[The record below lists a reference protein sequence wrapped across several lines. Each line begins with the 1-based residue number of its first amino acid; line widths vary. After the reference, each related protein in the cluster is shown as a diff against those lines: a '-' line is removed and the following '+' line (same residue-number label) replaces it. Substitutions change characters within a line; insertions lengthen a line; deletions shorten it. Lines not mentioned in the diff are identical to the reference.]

1 MHGQGKRSLCRVYW
15 VAEGNLPIDFKVFE
29 FLADAVVIVN
39 EKQAVVYLNEAAAQ
53 FYNTSK
59 EEGIGRQR
67 SELFSEEWL
76 RREEK
81 EAYDASLTQKNAW
94 SGECYHVNRQGQKF
108 LISASVSNMTDDLG
122 KKLGAIYVVRQ
133 KSSKEQTDSLS
144 PTLDLDKQELANI
157 IDTQALQSIMDNVY
171 AVTKI
176 GFAVIDLNGNILAAN
191 GWQDIC
197 TKFHRVNP
205 QSLWNCLES
214 DLVLTQGVAPGE
226 FRAYKCKNNMW
237 DFVTPIMIGNKHVGN
252 LFSGQFFFDDETI
265 DRKVFEL
272 QAEKYGFNK
281 EAYIAALDKVPR
293 RNREEVKNLMQFYVK
308 LAEMISKLSYGNLR
322 LSKSLSD
329 QKKIER
335 ELRQSQHDLNHAQD
349 VAKTGSWR
357 LNVQT
362 NQLVWSDETYRIFGV
377 PLGTP
382 VTYEKFLKTLHPDDK
397 EMVDTAWKAAVRG
410 ESYDI
415 EHRIIVEDEVFWVHE
430 KAELEF
436 DNDGTLIGGFGT
448 AQDITAHKQDAER
461 LQHLNRALRAISD
474 GNQAITRATDEA
486 AFVHQACRIVVE
498 DCGYS
503 LVWIGVAVD
512 DEEKTVKPMAYA
524 GFDQG
529 YIDALNITWGNIDR
543 GSGPTGAAIRT
554 GKVQVCNDMR
564 CDPKFAPWRKQA
576 LERGYAS
583 SVALPF
589 VYNEKAFGCLTIYS
603 REANVFSEEEVK
615 LLSELTSDLSNGIM
629 LLRMRAVNEQ
639 TQKALQVS
647 EEKYR
652 QIVETAEEG
661 IWLAKPNGTTLFVNQ
676 KMVDILGYKSKEML
690 GKSGLEFMEKDQEQT
705 ILETRKL
712 LDSNFRTQ
720 LECKF
725 IRKDGNVVWTLANTA
740 PIFNEQGVH
749 VANIAMHTD
758 ITKRKEAEDTLVKAR
773 KEWERIFDALPDYI
787 AVVDNKHRILRV
799 NKAMADKLKVTPE
812 QAFGLRCYGCVHGT
826 ETWLEDCPHT
836 QSMQDGK
843 IHTAKLYE
851 EKLGGDLIVTTTP
864 LKDEKGRIIGTV
876 HVARPAKDKK

>member
-1 MHGQGKRSLCRVYW
+1 
-15 VAEGNLPIDFKVFE
+15 VAEKNLPVAYTLFE
-29 FLADAVVIVN
+29 YLSDAVVVVDEERN
-39 EKQAVVYLNEAAAQ
+39 VVYLNNAATE
-53 FYNTSK
+53 FYNTVK
-59 EEGIGRQR
+59 EHAVGKQR
-67 SELFSEEWL
+67 SQLFSEEWL
-76 RREEK
+76 TPEEK
-81 EAYDASLTQKNAW
+81 EAYNASLGQKGTW
-94 SGECYHVNRQGQKF
+94 SGQYYHLNMQGQKF
-108 LISASVSNMTDDLG
+108 RVSASVSNITDSLH
-122 KKLGAIYVVRQ
+122 KKLGVIYVVH
-133 KSSKEQTDSLS
+133 KNFSKEQTDPL
-144 PTLDLDKQELANI
+144 PPPLDLNKQQLANI
-157 IDTQALQSIMDNVY
+157 IDTQALQSLMDNLY

-237 DFVTPIMIGNKHVGN
+237 DFVTPIMVGNKHVGN
-252 LFSGQFFFDDETI
+252 LFSGQFFFDDETV

-272 QAEKYGFNK
+272 QAEKYGFDK
-281 EAYIAALDKVPR
+281 EAYLTALDKVPR
-293 RNREEVKNLMQFYVK
+293 RNREEIKNLMQFYVK

-322 LSKSLSD
+322 LSRSLSE

-335 ELRQSQHDLNHAQD
+335 ELRQIQHDLNHAQD

-362 NQLVWSDETYRIFGV
+362 NELVWSDETYRMFGI
-377 PLGTP
+377 PLGAP
-382 VTYEKFLKTLHPDDK
+382 LTYEKFLKTLHPDDK
-397 EMVDTAWKAAVRG
+397 EMVDAAWKAAMRG
-410 ESYDI
+410 EPYDI
-415 EHRIIVEDEVFWVHE
+415 EHRILVDDEIVWVHE

-436 DNDGTLIGGFGT
+436 DNDGILIAGFGT
-448 AQDITAHKQDAER
+448 IQEITAHKQDREK
-461 LQHLNRALRAISD
+461 LQRLNRALRAISD

-486 AFVHQACRIVVE
+486 AFVHQACRIIVE
-498 DCGYS
+498 DCGYA
-503 LVWIGVAVD
+503 LVWIGFAVD

-529 YIDALNITWGNIDR
+529 YIDSLNITWNDTEYGK
-543 GSGPTGAAIRT
+543 GPTGTAIRT

-564 CDPKFAPWRKQA
+564 SDPSFAPWRKQA

-589 VYNEKAFGCLTIYS
+589 IYGEKAFGCLTIYS
-603 REANVFSEEEVK
+603 REANAFSEEEAK
-615 LLSELTSDLSNGIM
+615 LLSELASDFSHGIM
-629 LLRMRAVNEQ
+629 LLRMRAANQQ

-652 QIVETAEEG
+652 QMVETAEEG

-676 KMVDILGYKSKEML
+676 KMADILGYSSQEIL
-690 GKSGLEFMEKDQEQT
+690 GKSGLQFMAQDQEQT
-705 ILETRKL
+705 VLENRKVL
-712 LDSNFRTQ
+712 GSNLRTQ
-720 LECKF
+720 SECKF
-725 IRKDGNVVWTLANTA
+725 IRKDGNIVWTLANTA
-740 PIFNEQGVH
+740 PLFNAEGEH

-773 KEWERIFDALPDYI
+773 KEWERTFDALPDCI

-799 NKAMADKLKVTPE
+799 NKAMADRLKVRSE
-812 QAFGLRCYGCVHGT
+812 QIFGKRCYGCVHGT
-826 ETWLEDCPHT
+826 ETWPEECPHA
-836 QSMQDGK
+836 QSLRDGK
-843 IHTAKLYE
+843 IHTARLFE
-851 EKLGGDLIVTTTP
+851 QKLGGDIMVTTTP
-864 LKDEKGRIIGTV
+864 LKDENGKVIGTV
-876 HVARPAKDKK
+876 HVVRPVAEKN